1 MDRPPKVLYLHSHDT
16 MDDSPS
22 KDLLMRHGLAER
34 PVAATQLYDLV
45 FVPQE
50 AANLSGS
57 PEHAEIEAA
66 LAGRLDAW
74 MRETDDPLLAGPVA
88 PPPGVELNDPD
99 QSSAADPTTRY

>member
-45 FVPQE
+45 FDPQE

-99 QSSAADPTTRY
+99 QGSAADPTTRY